1 MLQHPIARMQQG
13 GMPPIS
19 VGGDE
24 LKALAAYVSYISTS
38 KSNPQAAVSPPPAAG
53 ASDSTVKAQAA
64 STSK

>member
-1 MLQHPIARMQQG
+1 MQQG

-19 VGGDE
+19 VGGEE

-38 KSNPQAAVSPPPAAG
+38 KSNSQAGVNPPLAAG
-53 ASDSTVKAQAA
+53 TKDSTVKTQAA